1 MKNRKSKTNK
11 IISYTLLIIGA
22 LISLFPFYWMAVG
35 STLQSGDLLSVP
47 PKLLPGNNLI
57 ENFKSL
63 NESLEFAK
71 IMWNSLFI
79 AITYTVI
86 AAILCSMAGYAFAK
100 FKFKGR
106 DSLFFIILCTLM
118 IPFQVTLIPLFEIMV
133 KLDWLNTYQAIILP
147 SLASPFAVFLMR
159 QNMLSLPDS
168 MIEAARIDGAGE
180 LRIFFTIVL
189 PTVRPALAAVSIF
202 LFMSQWNNLLWP
214 LITLNSKEMFTL
226 PVALS
231 SLVGVARIDYGQLM
245 LGTTLSVIPILI
257 FFLIFQKNFISGILG
272 GAVKDRKS
280 VV

>member
-272 GAVKDRKS
+272 GAVKE
-280 VV
+280 